1 MRTLMIACTFWF
13 WRRLI
18 VRGLSQARD
27 EGVISGSQ
35 FEMLDRAFNGEH
47 IWDRDWAFLPHAS
60 TARDS
65 SVSPPT

>member
-1 MRTLMIACTFWF
+1 MIGLWAGDLQETDMRTLMIACTFWF

-47 IWDRDWAFLPHAS
+47 IWDRD
-60 TARDS
+60 
-65 SVSPPT
+65 

>member
-18 VRGLSQARD
+18 SRGLAQAAD

-35 FEMLDRAFNGEH
+35 FEALKRAFDGDH
-47 IWDRDWAFLPHAS
+47 IWDR
-60 TARDS
+60 
-65 SVSPPT
+65 V